1 MEGGTG
7 VALSGAYFDVML
19 IGSGAVL
26 SGGVLSVSGLDM
38 EVDYEVY
45 TEGGS
50 NYPRFFFKNTKP
62 QTLVLEQ
69 GVVTTVD
76 SVSLQMAMVNQGMSI
91 PLAGTIILRDSFGE
105 AQREWSVVGAHLQK
119 YVGPQLNSNQASV
132 AVSRIELIHNGCY

>member
-1 MEGGTG
+1 
-7 VALSGAYFDVML
+7 
-19 IGSGAVL
+19 
-26 SGGVLSVSGLDM
+26 M

-76 SVSLQMAMVNQGMSI
+76 SVSLLMAMVNQGMSI

-105 AQREWSVVGAHLQK
+105 ASGS
-119 YVGPQLNSNQASV
+119 GPWWG
-132 AVSRIELIHNGCY
+132 RICRSMWAPS

>member
-1 MEGGTG
+1 M
-7 VALSGAYFDVML
+7 AISGAYFDVLL
-19 IGSGAVL
+19 IGTGVVL
-26 SGGVLSVSGLDM
+26 AGGFSSVSGLDM

-76 SVSLQMAMVNQGMSI
+76 SVSLLMAMVNQGMSI